1 MTVMHPGPFAAVI
14 FDMDGTLLDT
24 LEEIAD
30 AMNAALASLGYPPH
44 DYAAYRTYVGN
55 GMDVLARRVLP
66 ESDRDDT
73 TVARCVE
80 AMRTIYGEYYA
91 SKSKPYPGIPAL
103 LDELTRR
110 GISRNI
116 LSNKPDDFTRQ
127 MTIEL
132 LSQWQFDLVRG
143 IIPGQ
148 PRKPDPAPALAI
160 AAVLGIEPA
169 RIVFMGDSSIDMHT
183 ANSAGMFPVGV
194 LWGFRSKAELIES
207 GAQLLIEQPSQLL
220 RLFGD

>member
-1 MTVMHPGPFAAVI
+1 MHPGAFEAVI

-44 DYAAYRTYVGN
+44 DYPAYRAYVGN
-55 GMDVLARRVLP
+55 GMDVLARRALP
-66 ESDRDDT
+66 ESDCDDA
-73 TVARCVE
+73 TVASCLE
-80 AMRTIYGEYYA
+80 AMRAIYGEHYA
-91 SKSKPYPGIPAL
+91 YQSRPYPGIPPL

-110 GISRNI
+110 GISLNI

-127 MTIEL
+127 MTTKL
-132 LSQWQFDLVRG
+132 LSQWRFDLVRG
-143 IIPGQ
+143 IIPGR

-160 AAVLGIEPA
+160 AAALGIEPG

-194 LWGFRSKAELIES
+194 LWGFRTKAELIES
-207 GAQLLIEQPSQLL
+207 GAKLLIEQPDQLL
-220 RLFGD
+220 KLFGE